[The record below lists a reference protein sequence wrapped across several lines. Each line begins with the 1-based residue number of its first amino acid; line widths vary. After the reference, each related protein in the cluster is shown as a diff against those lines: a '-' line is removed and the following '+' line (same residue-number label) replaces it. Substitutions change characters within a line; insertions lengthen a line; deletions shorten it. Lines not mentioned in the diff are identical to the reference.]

1 MEGVEDLGTT
11 NEDSGIVGVQPKGL
25 GDVFQGSSSGGSF
38 IRVRYVGDAPSH
50 GKGPGKLPAQGRQGD
65 NRDAAEATGV
75 WKLGV
80 PIAGYSD
87 GGGGFWGDGSLCPED
102 V

>member
-11 NEDSGIVGVQPKGL
+11 NEDSGMVGVQPKGL
-25 GDVFQGSSSGGSF
+25 GDVFQGSSAGGSF
-38 IRVRYVGDAPSH
+38 IWVRDVGDEPSH
-50 GKGPGKLPAQGRQGD
+50 EKGPGKIPAQGLQGD
-65 NRDAAEATGV
+65 NRDAAEAMGV

-80 PIAGYSD
+80 PTAGYSD
-87 GGGGFWGDGSLCPED
+87 GGGRFWVDGSLCPED